1 MQDSQLT
8 VRLGAA
14 MMLPTFWNVTDTAT
28 LDSSQSRPA
37 LVVPGFSLLSGAR
50 LARVYSDIAKLFN
63 GEMSRRAP
71 ERAPKDPFKFGARE
85 LKRVWHIAC
94 MSTLTRMR
102 SE

>member
-1 MQDSQLT
+1 MSGSRKKPRYSDVHSPELMLSQGSVAEETVDSSS
-8 VRLGAA
+8 
-14 MMLPTFWNVTDTAT
+14 WSCDDVTDF
-28 LDSSQSRPA
+28 LERN
-37 LVVPGFSLLSGAR
+37 GH
-50 LARVYSDIAKLFN
+50 SDIAKLFN